1 MELPKPSDSDLVK
14 EVSSLKKQLEELR
27 LQTRELMSENE
38 KNEIELK
45 RYKSLIEYTTD
56 GLAIYEYGKLI
67 YISGGYIKMLG
78 FGKDELINIS
88 LEEIYSFIHPDD
100 RDRIISII
108 NESHKNQINNFQ
120 YEFRVKTKDGGYIF
134 VEDIIYAEYD
144 EKGNHIRSIIHT
156 HNISE
161 KKYYELD
168 LKKYSDNLKAIIE
181 AIPDMVFR
189 MNKDFVYLDYKGP
202 KEKLYYRDNSI
213 IGKKNSD
220 VLSPDFAK
228 LVEEKVTKT
237 LSSGEISIFEYSL
250 ELNQNEIK
258 DFEARIVPL
267 GTEEVVSIVRDITE
281 KKQTETKLAESEENA
296 RAIMES
302 TSNIIIL
309 LDKEG
314 IVLDSNESHA
324 KRFGLTRNDIIGKS
338 VYDYLPKDIAR
349 ERKEAHDN
357 VIRSGKAYHGED
369 FRGGYWNKF
378 SIFPVRSSNG
388 NVEKV
393 AVFSEDITENKR
405 LLNELTETSEK
416 MKLATEVARIGIWDL
431 DMETKEL
438 FWDQGMYNIFGL
450 NPEREKISYAKAYQ
464 MLHPE
469 DREKLASAIL
479 NNPKEKKEVSLEVRI
494 ILSDNSIRYIKTTA
508 GITRDTNGKI
518 KRLIGVDFDITEKK
532 LADLKILE
540 SEAIL
545 RAMMENSLESI
556 WSVDL
561 DYRLQ
566 YINKSFYDY
575 FFNNFGIELKK
586 GMRIID
592 LIPPEDIKGKSN
604 WIAFY
609 KRAFNNEHYVFVD
622 NVDIEQGVLHHE
634 VSMNPII
641 INDKVVGASCY
652 SKDISERIV
661 AEQALKK
668 SENEL
673 RELNETKDKF
683 FGIIAHDLRSPFQ
696 VFLNITDLLK
706 NKLESLTIKELS
718 DIMTELNSKAN
729 NLYNLLRNLL
739 EWANMQ
745 RQITKFEPK
754 VLPLKD
760 SVKKT
765 IELIS
770 PLSEKKK
777 IGIIDL
783 TVDCDVFADEYMLN
797 SILQNLLLNSI
808 KFTEKGGSI
817 YIHGI
822 PLNKGKVQIC
832 VEDTGIGIPENIL
845 EKLFRLDCNYK
856 RTGTDG
862 EDSSGL
868 GLLLCKE
875 FIEKHKGKI
884 WVESKEGKGS
894 KFYFVL

>member
-220 VLSPDFAK
+220 VLPPDFAK
-228 LVEEKVTKT
+228 LVDEKVTKT

-357 VIRSGKAYHGED
+357 VIRSGKAYQ
-369 FRGGYWNKF
+369 
-378 SIFPVRSSNG
+378 V
-388 NVEKV
+388 
-393 AVFSEDITENKR
+393 
-405 LLNELTETSEK
+405 
-416 MKLATEVARIGIWDL
+416 
-431 DMETKEL
+431 
-438 FWDQGMYNIFGL
+438 
-450 NPEREKISYAKAYQ
+450 
-464 MLHPE
+464 
-469 DREKLASAIL
+469 
-479 NNPKEKKEVSLEVRI
+479 
-494 ILSDNSIRYIKTTA
+494 
-508 GITRDTNGKI
+508 
-518 KRLIGVDFDITEKK
+518 
-532 LADLKILE
+532 KILE
-540 SEAIL
+540 A
-545 RAMMENSLESI
+545 
-556 WSVDL
+556 
-561 DYRLQ
+561 
-566 YINKSFYDY
+566 
-575 FFNNFGIELKK
+575 
-586 GMRIID
+586 
-592 LIPPEDIKGKSN
+592 
-604 WIAFY
+604 
-609 KRAFNNEHYVFVD
+609 
-622 NVDIEQGVLHHE
+622 
-634 VSMNPII
+634 
-641 INDKVVGASCY
+641 
-652 SKDISERIV
+652 
-661 AEQALKK
+661 
-668 SENEL
+668 
-673 RELNETKDKF
+673 
-683 FGIIAHDLRSPFQ
+683 
-696 VFLNITDLLK
+696 
-706 NKLESLTIKELS
+706 
-718 DIMTELNSKAN
+718 
-729 NLYNLLRNLL
+729 
-739 EWANMQ
+739 
-745 RQITKFEPK
+745 
-754 VLPLKD
+754 
-760 SVKKT
+760 
-765 IELIS
+765 
-770 PLSEKKK
+770 
-777 IGIIDL
+777 
-783 TVDCDVFADEYMLN
+783 
-797 SILQNLLLNSI
+797 
-808 KFTEKGGSI
+808 
-817 YIHGI
+817 
-822 PLNKGKVQIC
+822 
-832 VEDTGIGIPENIL
+832 DTGINFQYFLL
-845 EKLFRLDCNYK
+845 EVVM
-856 RTGTDG
+856 
-862 EDSSGL
+862 EM
-868 GLLLCKE
+868 
-875 FIEKHKGKI
+875 
-884 WVESKEGKGS
+884 
-894 KFYFVL
+894 